1 MNRESLIKLRRAL
14 AFAEKELG
22 LNTLSE
28 TEKQLYYAAVENA
41 DDEGNFLSDKI
52 RHSEWCSDIPH
63 ATYHRLLSQ
72 LINYGIFE
80 KTDGSQ
86 RNRYAIAQS
95 KGAA

>member
-1 MNRESLIKLRRAL
+1 MNRESLINLRRAL

-41 DDEGNFLSDKI
+41 DDEGNFLSDII
-52 RHSEWCSDIPH
+52 RHSEWCRDIPH

-72 LINYGIFE
+72 LTDYGIFE
-80 KTDGSQ
+80 KADGSQ
-86 RNRYAIAQS
+86 RNRYAIAKS
-95 KGAA
+95 NGAA